1 MRIEVL
7 GMGCAKCKRLEENV
21 HEAVRETG
29 VGAIVVKVQ
38 DPDQI
43 IGRGVMFTPALII
56 DGEEKAIG
64 RVPSVKEIKTFL
76 VRVRSK

>member
-43 IGRGVMFTPALII
+43 IGRGSCSRLPSLSTVKKRPS
-56 DGEEKAIG
+56 GECL
-64 RVPSVKEIKTFL
+64 R
-76 VRVRSK
+76 